1 MRHRRLAWVS
11 ASLLLAAVALP
22 GAAAGD
28 DGLPPRG
35 TVEIKSYDVPG
46 SSTPK
51 IVARGVMDVPAK
63 KVWQIVSDCAHY
75 KEHMPRVA
83 ASELLKQEG
92 NVYTCKVTVS
102 MPFPLSDLTGV
113 TRAVHE
119 ESAAGMA
126 RRWTLVSGDYK
137 VNEGSWEV
145 KPLDDGQS
153 SLVVYTVHAEP
164 NTAVPAAIR
173 ELAQKKTLPE
183 MFDRVKTEAGK
194 LP

>member
-1 MRHRRLAWVS
+1 MRHRRLAWAS
-11 ASLLLAAVALP
+11 ASLLLAALALP

-28 DGLPPRG
+28 DDLPARG
-35 TVEIKSYDVPG
+35 TVEVKSFDVPG
-46 SSTPK
+46 SSVPK
-51 IVARGVMDVPAK
+51 IVARAVMDVPPR

-102 MPFPLSDLTGV
+102 MPFPLSDLTGI

-119 ESAAGMA
+119 ESAAGMS

-145 KPLDDGQS
+145 KPLDASGQS
-153 SLVVYTVHAEP
+153 SLVIYTIHAEP
-164 NTAVPAAIR
+164 NTRCPPRSASWRRRRRCRISSS
-173 ELAQKKTLPE
+173 
-183 MFDRVKTEAGK
+183 G
-194 LP
+194 

>member
-1 MRHRRLAWVS
+1 MAR
-11 ASLLLAAVALP
+11 AVL
-22 GAAAGD
+22 
-28 DGLPPRG
+28 
-35 TVEIKSYDVPG
+35 
-46 SSTPK
+46 
-51 IVARGVMDVPAK
+51 DVPAK
-63 KVWQIVSDCAHY
+63 KVWAIVSDCAHY

-145 KPLDDGQS
+145 KPLDGQS
-153 SLVVYTVHAEP
+153 SLVTYTVHAEP

-183 MFDRVKTEAGK
+183 MFERVKTEAGK